1 MEIRKQHSKSIEYW
15 LAWSENRR
23 SDSGW
28 YFTKGEDGQYV
39 VGYYPQRNGF
49 KEIEFS
55 DKFNACTA
63 FIKKEIES
71 IRTN

>member
-1 MEIRKQHSKSIEYW
+1 MVFYKSGR
-15 LAWSENRR
+15 WSIC
-23 SDSGW
+23 SWVLSAK
-28 YFTKGEDGQYV
+28 KGFE
-39 VGYYPQRNGF
+39 
-49 KEIEFS
+49 EIEFS